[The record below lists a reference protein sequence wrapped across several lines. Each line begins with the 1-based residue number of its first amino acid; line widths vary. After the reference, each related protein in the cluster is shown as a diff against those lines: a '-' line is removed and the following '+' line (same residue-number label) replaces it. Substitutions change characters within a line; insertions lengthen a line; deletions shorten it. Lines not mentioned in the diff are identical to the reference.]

1 MSVNLS
7 TIVYE
12 WGFFLM
18 LAAISP
24 KHTAPDSVKILSSG
38 TGNLIMVDS
47 LMLLTNYADTVVSSS
62 VRGTITQ
69 TGRQNSA
76 EIKSGKTGKD
86 KKTKSTIKINQ
97 KGNSNKVK
105 INSQ

>member
-1 MSVNLS
+1 
-7 TIVYE
+7 
-12 WGFFLM
+12 M
-18 LAAISP
+18 LTAISP
-24 KHTAPDSVKILSSG
+24 NHTATDSVKILSSG
-38 TGNLIMVDS
+38 TGNLVMVDS

-69 TGRQNSA
+69 TDRQNSA

-86 KKTKSTIKINQ
+86 KKPKSTIKINQ
-97 KGNSNKVK
+97 TGNNNKVK